1 MLSFFLTRDKM
12 AEEQQPLLHSPREL
26 ARREI
31 EDIALRAF
39 ADVFTY
45 HFVPIDPRAAI
56 LRRRKADDAMALTRR
71 EMDAARGKIVRILQ
85 TRSYDRSLDCDVL
98 IDHAISALATMVSM
112 TSSGD
117 SAYIRSCKDTA
128 AAYVMKAL
136 LLPLRAA
143 PDIY

>member
-1 MLSFFLTRDKM
+1 MLSFFFTRDKM
-12 AEEQQPLLHSPREL
+12 AAEQQPLLHSPREL

-56 LRRRKADDAMALTRR
+56 LRRRKGDDAMELTRR

-85 TRSYDRSLDCDVL
+85 TRSSECDVL

-136 LLPLRAA
+136 LLPLLLRAA
-143 PDIY
+143 PGIY

>member
-1 MLSFFLTRDKM
+1 MLSFFFARDKM
-12 AEEQQPLLHSPREL
+12 AAEQQPLLHSPREL

-39 ADVFTY
+39 VDVFTY
-45 HFVPIDPRAAI
+45 HFVPISGRAAI
-56 LRRRKADDAMALTRR
+56 LRQRKADDAMELTRR
-71 EMDAARGKIVRILQ
+71 EMDAARVRILQ
-85 TRSYDRSLDCDVL
+85 TLSSDLDCDVL
-98 IDHAISALATMVSM
+98 IDHAISALATMVST

-143 PDIY
+143 PGIY

>member
-1 MLSFFLTRDKM
+1 MLSFFFTRDKM
-12 AEEQQPLLHSPREL
+12 AAEQQPLLHSPREL

-39 ADVFTY
+39 VDVFTY
-45 HFVPIDPRAAI
+45 HFVPIAGPV
-56 LRRRKADDAMALTRR
+56 LRRRKADDAMELTRR

-85 TRSYDRSLDCDVL
+85 TRSSECDVL

-143 PDIY
+143 TLPNIY

>member
-1 MLSFFLTRDKM
+1 MLSFFFTRDKM
-12 AEEQQPLLHSPREL
+12 AAEQQPLLHSPREL

-39 ADVFTY
+39 VDVFTY
-45 HFVPIDPRAAI
+45 HFVPIAEPGRAAI
-56 LRRRKADDAMALTRR
+56 LRRRKADDAMELTRR

-85 TRSYDRSLDCDVL
+85 TRSSECDVL

-143 PDIY
+143 PYIY

>member
-85 TRSYDRSLDCDVL
+85 TRSSDRSLDCDVL

-128 AAYVMKAL
+128 AAYVMNAL

>member
-1 MLSFFLTRDKM
+1 MLSFFFALDTM
-12 AEEQQPLLHSPREL
+12 AAEQQPLLHSPREL
-26 ARREI
+26 ASLSQARREI

-39 ADVFTY
+39 VDVFTY

-85 TRSYDRSLDCDVL
+85 TRAGAGASEL
-98 IDHAISALATMVSM
+98 IDHAISALAAMVSM

-117 SAYIRSCKDTA
+117 SAYIRSCKDAA

-136 LLPLRAA
+136 LLPTA
-143 PDIY
+143 

>member
-1 MLSFFLTRDKM
+1 MLSFFFTRDKM
-12 AEEQQPLLHSPREL
+12 AAEQQPLLHSPREL

-39 ADVFTY
+39 VDVFTY
-45 HFVPIDPRAAI
+45 HFVPIAV
-56 LRRRKADDAMALTRR
+56 LRRRKADDAMELTRR

-85 TRSYDRSLDCDVL
+85 TRSSECDVL

-136 LLPLRAA
+136 LLPLLLRAA
-143 PDIY
+143 PGIY